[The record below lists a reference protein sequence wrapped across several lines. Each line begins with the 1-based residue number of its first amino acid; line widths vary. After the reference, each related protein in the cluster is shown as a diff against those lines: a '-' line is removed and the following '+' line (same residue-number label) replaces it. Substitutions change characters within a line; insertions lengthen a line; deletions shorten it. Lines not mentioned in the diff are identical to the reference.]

1 MIYAKTGNDLCPVFW
16 LNIDISEM
24 DESSNDYM
32 FTDVNFVKSLNKCKV
47 SNKLKPLPYTRAR
60 KILLS
65 SLNEIGFDSSIY
77 ALHSLRSGGVT
88 AAANNNVS
96 VRLLKIHGRWVTDK
110 AKDSYIKTN
119 LEHKILFSMYFGL

>member
-47 SNKLKPLPYTRAR
+47 SNKLKPLPYTCTRAR
-60 KILLS
+60 KILF
-65 SLNEIGFDSSIY
+65 SLNEIGFDSFKY
-77 ALHSLRSGGVT
+77 ALHTLCSGGGT
-88 AAANNNVS
+88 AAANNNES
-96 VRLLKIHGRWVTDK
+96 V
-110 AKDSYIKTN
+110 
-119 LEHKILFSMYFGL
+119 